1 MMSHYLAHELK
12 PYNIAVNVLLPGFTR
27 TTGSDEQSA
36 ARAAASGGAAPPMR
50 RLRANSGVPLA
61 LYLAEQDASG
71 ETGGTFNVMRWNEE
85 QGLGGFE
92 AWGYGPDVEAAR
104 AAGTL

>member
-1 MMSHYLAHELK
+1 MSHYLAHELK

-36 ARAAASGGAAPPMR
+36 ARAAASGGQAAPLR
-50 RLRANSGVPLA
+50 RLRADSGVPLA
-61 LYLAEQDASG
+61 LFLAEQDGSG
-71 ETGGTFNVMRWNEE
+71 TTGGTFNVSRWNEE
-85 QGLGGFE
+85 NGLGGFE
-92 AWGYGPDVEAAR
+92 RWGYGPDVEAAR